1 MKKSLLTFLF
11 VVGLI
16 GSASSAVVTGIG
28 SGDIGYPTYSGQY
41 RNINIQF
48 LIPSLDISQYF
59 NSAELTLNYGFN
71 RGTIQ
76 EYSNGR
82 QIKVTLAS
90 MQTEQW
96 IINPAPNQEYKF
108 SLNSDILSAIT
119 AASGNSFYA
128 TVDLILPSG
137 FDRFT
142 QMAFT
147 TIDSSQIKLTSVPE
161 PSTYALFGMGAIA
174 MAMVLRRKKRA

>member
-1 MKKSLLTFLF
+1 MLFPLFCLAASLQNQYITKYKQKYLLLMKKSLLTFLF

-128 TVDLILPSG
+128 TVDLILP
-137 FDRFT
+137 
-142 QMAFT
+142 
-147 TIDSSQIKLTSVPE
+147 L
-161 PSTYALFGMGAIA
+161 
-174 MAMVLRRKKRA
+174 VLIVLHKWHLQLLIHLKSN